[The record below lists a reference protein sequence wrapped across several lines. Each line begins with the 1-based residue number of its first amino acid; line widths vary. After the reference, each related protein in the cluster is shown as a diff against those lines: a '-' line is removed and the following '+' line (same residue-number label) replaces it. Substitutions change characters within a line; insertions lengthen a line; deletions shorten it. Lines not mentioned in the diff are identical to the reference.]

1 MTITHLKEETKVNN
15 RDEVNSACIR
25 GNMKLNVTF
34 LTYIWKLFF
43 QVFSDQSL
51 VCRVVFPNG

>member
-1 MTITHLKEETKVNN
+1 MNTTACNNSVNIMTITHLKEETKVNN

-34 LTYIWKLFF
+34 LTYI
-43 QVFSDQSL
+43 
-51 VCRVVFPNG
+51 